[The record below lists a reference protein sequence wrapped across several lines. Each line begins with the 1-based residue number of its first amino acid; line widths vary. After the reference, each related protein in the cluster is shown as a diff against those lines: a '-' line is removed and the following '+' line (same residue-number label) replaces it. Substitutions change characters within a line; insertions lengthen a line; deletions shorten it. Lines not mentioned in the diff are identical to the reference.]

1 MRAIVGAGIAG
12 LNYVQY
18 DNNMLDLAMS
28 ELLPSHSPGSRDRG
42 VSGELKY
49 NVLHT

>member
-1 MRAIVGAGIAG
+1 MAALKEAGIAG

-18 DNNMLDLAMS
+18 DKIKLDLAMS

-42 VSGELKY
+42 VSGEL
-49 NVLHT
+49 

>member
-1 MRAIVGAGIAG
+1 MPFIVEAGIAG

-18 DNNMLDLAMS
+18 DKIMLDLAMS

-42 VSGELKY
+42 VSGELKH